1 MQFKA
6 LGDVAHI
13 SGSLRLMWN
22 RISFT
27 KLTLFYFCFSFVHFV
42 IQVSLQIKAFTINAD
57 AASILG
63 QIVDAAGTT
72 NNSLPSL
79 KGNILR
85 MCSWVPANLNVDVVS
100 CPVVWNGTAAASA
113 TSGINANAVGINNS
127 VNFSSAIPL
136 SSTASVVQSSPST
149 SAASVTISSTQP
161 SAYLPEAST
170 LASSASILSSAS
182 PTATSTNP
190 TQTITIFTG
199 LSIPTASQA
208 ADTPF
213 DGLDE
218 HGLSNS
224 HHDTGFNEG
233 FKYRRD
239 LGITLNQTENSV
251 SVTLVGIGSN
261 PITLS
266 NSCLWS
272 LNWPLSTLRNTK
284 REDIVFIG
292 FQIWVLG
299 MSLVALLN
307 ESIPH
312 ILASLA
318 THMIATGWAAFQIQH
333 TAQFRE
339 DFNRVITNG
348 ACDASLLPH
357 YWDARAKAE
366 LPSLALNILGLF
378 ISAFLTWKLIK
389 LFGWQTF
396 KRVGASL
403 SINRIY
409 KFVLLLSVTIQLSLF
424 FMIVTVSLWVDQL
437 MNSVIGD
444 LASYQKLYKVASLI
458 TLALMIPWLM
468 TGWFAVRRELKVPML
483 VFLLLSVCYLGVWGI
498 MFISTTFKWTFIT
511 WTFFSIMATTSV
523 ALTVLSITLGL
534 VCRFN
539 FGKGLARYLN
549 AHQQLED
556 DEVQSQYPE
565 KVAFPSSD
573 QPLPTYA
580 YSISEKDS
588 HHSASYMQGG
598 PRFSNKSA
606 APFETV
612 PGSVAYPAAALSR
625 GANDLQLHRSDS
637 YGSTRS
643 AGSSLSSDSH
653 HSHSRSDS
661 GHSRTGQKQRWI
673 IE

>member
-1 MQFKA
+1 
-6 LGDVAHI
+6 
-13 SGSLRLMWN
+13 
-22 RISFT
+22 
-27 KLTLFYFCFSFVHFV
+27 
-42 IQVSLQIKAFTINAD
+42 
-57 AASILG
+57 
-63 QIVDAAGTT
+63 
-72 NNSLPSL
+72 
-79 KGNILR
+79 

-100 CPVVWNGTAAASA
+100 CPVVWNGTAAAS
-113 TSGINANAVGINNS
+113 TIDGVNANAVGTNN
-127 VNFSSAIPL
+127 VVTTSSAIPL
-136 SSTASVVQSSPST
+136 SSVASVVQSSAAASV
-149 SAASVTISSTQP
+149 ASVTISSTQP
-161 SAYLPEAST
+161 STYLSEAET
-170 LASSASILSSAS
+170 PTSSASVVSSSAS
-182 PTATSTNP
+182 PNP
-190 TQTITIFTG
+190 TRTITIFTG
-199 LSIPTASQA
+199 LPAPTATRA
-208 ADTPF
+208 IDTPF
-213 DGLDE
+213 YGVDE
-218 HGLSNS
+218 HGLSGSDDGDNF
-224 HHDTGFNEG
+224 DAGL
-233 FKYRRD
+233 KYRRN
-239 LGITLNQTENSV
+239 LVVNPTKAGNSV
-251 SVTLVGIGSN
+251 SVTVTGIGSD

-333 TAQFRE
+333 TARFRE

-348 ACDASLLPH
+348 ACHASLLPH

-366 LPSLALNILGLF
+366 LPSLALNIVGLM

-409 KFVLLLSVTIQLSLF
+409 KFVLVLSVTIQLSLF

-444 LASYQKLYKVASLI
+444 LASFQKLYKVASLI
-458 TLALMIPWLM
+458 TLALMVPWLM

-498 MFISTTFKWTFIT
+498 MFISTTFRWTFIT
-511 WTFFSIMATTSV
+511 WTFFSVMATTSV

-556 DEVQSQYPE
+556 DEVRSQYSE
-565 KVAFPSSD
+565 KVAFPSSG
-573 QPLPTYA
+573 QPIPTYA
-580 YSISEKDS
+580 YSVSEKDS
-588 HHSASYMQGG
+588 YYPASYVQGG
-598 PRFSNKSA
+598 PRFSNNSA
-606 APFETV
+606 APFEAV
-612 PGSVAYPAAALSR
+612 PGVAYPVAALSR

-637 YGSTRS
+637 HGSTRS
-643 AGSSLSSDSH
+643 AGSSYSSDSH
-653 HSHSRSDS
+653 SSHSRSGSDQ
-661 GHSRTGQKQRWI
+661 SRTGQKQRWI